1 MADVAM
7 LFHWTPQAMAPM
19 DLSELMH
26 WRHLAVERHN
36 AMNAPE
42 KTR

>member
-7 LFHWTPQAMAPM
+7 LLHWTPATM
-19 DLSELMH
+19 DTMEVGELMQ

-36 AMNAPE
+36 AMNASTE
-42 KTR
+42 